1 MPDVGVIYMSA
12 ADWDRALQNSLDKL
26 GITWDELVRM
36 AEVRDFS
43 SLKARQL
50 WLMAG
55 HRGFSS
61 ES

>member
-1 MPDVGVIYMSA
+1 MSDDVIYMSA

-36 AEVRDFS
+36 AESRDFT
-43 SLKARQL
+43 SLKAQQL

-61 ES
+61 A